1 MSQSI
6 IRSYREAGQ
15 LAVAKVRELSIDIAT
30 DDAAK
35 RRDMLIKCA
44 MTSMNSK
51 LVRSTTPQ
59 SPPAQV
65 ELTNMTCMVE
75 PSIMWMKVT
84 RVMTLRVP
92 SSSETEH

>member
-1 MSQSI
+1 MHPLKSDTRSLKRPGFSAATMVQSI

-35 RRDMLIKCA
+35 RRDMLVKCA

-51 LVRSTTPQ
+51 LVRI
-59 SPPAQV
+59 
-65 ELTNMTCMVE
+65 LG
-75 PSIMWMKVT
+75 IYF
-84 RVMTLRVP
+84 
-92 SSSETEH
+92 

>member
-1 MSQSI
+1 M
-6 IRSYREAGQ
+6 
-15 LAVAKVRELSIDIAT
+15 AKVRELSIDIAT

-51 LVRSTTPQ
+51 LVRSTMPQ
-59 SPPAQV
+59 SQPAQV

-75 PSIMWMKVT
+75 PSIMWLKVT
-84 RVMTLRVP
+84 QVIRVMTQRSP
-92 SSSETEH
+92 SASEAEHGPL